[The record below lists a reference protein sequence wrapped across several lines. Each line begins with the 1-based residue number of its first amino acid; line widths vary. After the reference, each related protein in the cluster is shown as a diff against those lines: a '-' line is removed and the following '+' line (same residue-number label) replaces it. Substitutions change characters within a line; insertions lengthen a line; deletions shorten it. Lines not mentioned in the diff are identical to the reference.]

1 MKIESLKM
9 KLIDTQMRIDQ
20 DIICMYCNKKLG
32 RRSFSYMHLKKNHP
46 EVFNSRKNSRGQ
58 CITIEGTDF
67 KYIDDN
73 DQASP

>member
-46 EVFNSRKNSRGQ
+46 EVFNSRKNSRG
-58 CITIEGTDF
+58 
-67 KYIDDN
+67 
-73 DQASP
+73 